1 MVKDEN
7 VNNGGMK
14 ARRQRPLTSFKAGVL
29 KSTRIIMLLVAVYLF
44 FLAIT
49 MMGGSFKA
57 LGGGTSKK
65 LISLVS
71 NPLAG
76 LFIGILA
83 TSIVQSSSSTTSV
96 AVIAVASGKLPLHLA
111 IPIII
116 GANIGTS
123 VTATIV
129 SLTHMSRRTEFRR
142 AFSGATVHDLFNIM
156 AASVFLPLEI
166 ITRKIF
172 GIGYLE
178 KVSLFLAEKS
188 SGSGGWTFL
197 SPVKYITEP
206 IVDSCFSLVN
216 ASWLWVL
223 VSLVLLFIAL
233 KILTGSIK
241 SLMETKVQEVIDKY
255 FFRTAIIS
263 FLFGMVITATIQSS
277 SVTTS
282 MAIPFVGSGMITLE
296 QIFPF
301 TLGANIG
308 TTVTALLSSM
318 VSGTTS
324 GMALAF
330 AHLMFN
336 VSAVVLFYPFR
347 RIPISLARKLGTVV
361 MKKRFVS
368 IIMIVVFFFLIP
380 LEVILISQ
388 LFG

>member
-1 MVKDEN
+1 MT
-7 VNNGGMK
+7 
-14 ARRQRPLTSFKAGVL
+14 RRK
-29 KSTRIIMLLVAVYLF
+29 
-44 FLAIT
+44 
-49 MMGGSFKA
+49 
-57 LGGGTSKK
+57 
-65 LISLVS
+65 
-71 NPLAG
+71 
-76 LFIGILA
+76 
-83 TSIVQSSSSTTSV
+83 
-96 AVIAVASGKLPLHLA
+96 
-111 IPIII
+111 
-116 GANIGTS
+116 
-123 VTATIV
+123 
-129 SLTHMSRRTEFRR
+129 EFRR
-142 AFSGATVHDLFNIM
+142 AFAGATVHDLFNIM
-156 AASVFLPLEI
+156 AAAVFLPLEI
-166 ITRKIF
+166 VTRRIF
-172 GIGYLE
+172 GVGYLE

-188 SGSGGWTFL
+188 TGSSGWTFL

-206 IVDSCFSLVN
+206 IVDGCFSLVD

-223 VSLVLLFIAL
+223 VSLILLFIAL

-263 FLFGMVITATIQSS
+263 FLFGLVITATIQSS

-336 VSAVVLFYPFR
+336 VSAVILFYPFR
-347 RIPISLARKLGTVV
+347 RIPISLAKKLGTIV

-368 IIMIVVFFFLIP
+368 IIMILIFFFLIP

-388 LFG
+388 LYG